1 MTTVKLENLPNMSV
15 FFYGEIKDG
24 GFLRIKQIFRTKL
37 EWFLKFK
44 QRKKLQPKSTQLLM
58 GKFKFVFQR
67 WEVVQMCTC
76 AIFYMFGLTFE
87 ATVILWNLQF
97 LMNPISKPVWAKI

>member
-1 MTTVKLENLPNMSV
+1 MTTVKLEKLQNMSV
-15 FFYGEIKDG
+15 FFYGKIKEG

-67 WEVVQMCTC
+67 WEVVHLCNFLHVWFDFLSNRNFVKFT
-76 AIFYMFGLTFE
+76 IFNE
-87 ATVILWNLQF
+87 
-97 LMNPISKPVWAKI
+97 P